1 MANKWAKTLRN
12 NEAAVDMKTDPFS
25 KDNVLQSPSP
35 SLNWVFGKSQGLPK
49 GASLISYGPAKAGKS
64 LISYLFT
71 QNIMKTDPEGMVIRF
86 DTEMRAK
93 FQSSNMWGFDPERF
107 IAYDT
112 NKPAE
117 IFDYIVNEIQ
127 PMLQDGMPLRMIVID
142 SLTAIQ
148 GIRESNAAGIENHQI
163 GDNAMT
169 IQKGLKM
176 ILPVIRRHNIGLF
189 CTSHIRANLDA
200 GMYGPKEKMAGGYAQ
215 KHFFEFFMSVRRD
228 GSKEGKADLLG
239 NELTNS
245 DIKDFKGNKEQTGHK
260 IYATMDDSSLG
271 TKGRSAEFTLDYSK
285 GLINVHE
292 EVFMLGI
299 NTGAVERPNNR
310 TYIFDGQNYTSKA
323 DFVNALKDNEQL
335 QAKVMEKVMQM
346 SNGL

>member
-1 MANKWAKTLRN
+1 MANKWAKALKN
-12 NEAAVDMKTDPFS
+12 NEAAVTLDENPFADE
-25 KDNVLQSPSP
+25 KVLKSPSP
-35 SLNWVFGKSQGLPK
+35 SLNWAFGKSNGLPK
-49 GASLISYGPAKAGKS
+49 GASIITYGPAKAGKS
-64 LISYLFT
+64 LISYLFA
-71 QNIMKTDPEGMVIRF
+71 QNIMRTDPEGMVLRF
-86 DTEMRAK
+86 DTEMRSK
-93 FQSSNMWGFDPERF
+93 FQSGKIWGLDPERF
-107 IAYDT
+107 VAYDT

-117 IFDYIVNEIQ
+117 IFDYIVNEVQ
-127 PMLQDGMPLRMIVID
+127 PMLQDGMPLRMIIID

-148 GIRESNAAGIENHQI
+148 GIREANAAGIENHQI

-228 GSKEGKADLLG
+228 GAKEAKVDLLG

-285 GLINVHE
+285 GLINMHE
-292 EVFMLGI
+292 EVALLGI
-299 NTGAVERPNNR
+299 NTGVIERPNNR
-310 TYIFDGQNYTSKA
+310 TYVFDGKNFSSKA
-323 DFVNALKDNEQL
+323 DFITS
-335 QAKVMEKVMQM
+335 VMENVELQQAIMKKVQEA
-346 SNGL
+346 SDK